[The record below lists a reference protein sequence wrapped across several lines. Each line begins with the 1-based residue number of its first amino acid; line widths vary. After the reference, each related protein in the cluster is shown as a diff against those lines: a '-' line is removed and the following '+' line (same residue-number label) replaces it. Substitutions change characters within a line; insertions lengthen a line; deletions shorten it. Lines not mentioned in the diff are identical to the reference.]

1 MSEHEHPHDGDLL
14 EADDGAHDAP
24 PPLDPDVVARREAAL
39 RQVVQFGD
47 PVLKSRAMPVTVF
60 DDGLKAEI
68 ERMAG
73 LMSDSLGI
81 GLAATQVGRLR
92 RLLVYRVEHEGPVQ
106 ALINPE
112 LQWAS
117 KDEEVFEEGCL
128 SLRGVLVDVER
139 PIHVR
144 VTALDPSGAPIVV
157 EASGL
162 EARVIQHEMDH
173 LDGVLIIDR
182 APRGGPAAGRAVRR
196 PGAEVQG
203 DADHRLRRRPAG

>member
-24 PPLDPDVVARREAAL
+24 PPLDPAVIARREAAL

-47 PVLKSRAMPVTVF
+47 PVLKSKAMPITVF
-60 DDGLKAEI
+60 DDVLQAEI

-92 RLLVYRVEHEGPVQ
+92 RLLVYRVEHDGPVQ

-144 VTALDPSGAPIVV
+144 VTALDADGDPVVV

-182 APRGGPAAGRAVRR
+182 AARDQRREAMRILREQDEAAA
-196 PGAEVQG
+196 
-203 DADHRLRRRPAG
+203 

>member
-24 PPLDPDVVARREAAL
+24 PPLDPEVSARREAAL

-47 PVLKSRAMPVTVF
+47 PVLKSKAMPISVF
-60 DDGLKAEI
+60 DDALKAEI

-144 VTALDPSGAPIVV
+144 VSALDPSGAPIVV

-182 APRGGPAAGRAVRR
+182 TARDQRREAMRILREQDEAAA
-196 PGAEVQG
+196 
-203 DADHRLRRRPAG
+203 

>member
-24 PPLDPDVVARREAAL
+24 PPLDPDVIARREAAL

-47 PVLKSRAMPVTVF
+47 PVLKSKAMPISVF
-60 DDGLKAEI
+60 DDALKAEI

-144 VTALDPSGAPIVV
+144 VTALDPNGDPIVV

-182 APRGGPAAGRAVRR
+182 TARDQRREAMRILREQDEAAA
-196 PGAEVQG
+196 
-203 DADHRLRRRPAG
+203 

>member
-1 MSEHEHPHDGDLL
+1 MSEHDHPHDGDLL

-24 PPLDPDVVARREAAL
+24 PPLDPEVIARREAAL

-47 PVLKSRAMPVTVF
+47 PVLKSKAMPISVF
-60 DDGLKAEI
+60 DDALKAEI

-144 VTALDPSGAPIVV
+144 VSALDPSGAPIVV

-182 APRGGPAAGRAVRR
+182 TARDQRREAMRILREQDEAAA
-196 PGAEVQG
+196 
-203 DADHRLRRRPAG
+203 

>member
-1 MSEHEHPHDGDLL
+1 MSEHDHPHDGDLL

-24 PPLDPDVVARREAAL
+24 PPLDPEVVARRRAAL
-39 RQVVQFGD
+39 AQVVQFGD
-47 PVLKSRAMPVTVF
+47 PVLKSKAMPVTVF
-60 DDGLKAEI
+60 DGALKAEI

-144 VTALDPSGAPIVV
+144 VTALDANGDPVVV

-182 APRGGPAAGRAVRR
+182 AARDQRREAMRILREQDEAAA
-196 PGAEVQG
+196 
-203 DADHRLRRRPAG
+203 

>member
-24 PPLDPDVVARREAAL
+24 PPLDPDVIARRESAL

-47 PVLKSRAMPVTVF
+47 PVLKSKAMPISVF
-60 DDGLKAEI
+60 DDALKAEI

-106 ALINPE
+106 ALINPA

-144 VTALDPSGAPIVV
+144 VTALDPNGDPIVV

-182 APRGGPAAGRAVRR
+182 AARDQRREAMRILREQHEAAA
-196 PGAEVQG
+196 
-203 DADHRLRRRPAG
+203 

>member
-24 PPLDPDVVARREAAL
+24 PPLDPQVAARREAAL
-39 RQVVQFGD
+39 AQVVQFGD
-47 PVLKSRAMPVTVF
+47 PVLKSKALPITVF
-60 DDGLKAEI
+60 DDALKAEI

-144 VTALDPSGAPIVV
+144 VTALDPSGEPITV

-182 APRGGPAAGRAVRR
+182 APRDQRREAMRILREQDAAA
-196 PGAEVQG
+196 
-203 DADHRLRRRPAG
+203 

>member
-24 PPLDPDVVARREAAL
+24 PPLDPDVIARREAAL

-144 VTALDPSGAPIVV
+144 VTALDPVGDPIVV

-173 LDGVLIIDR
+173 LDGVLIVDR
-182 APRGGPAAGRAVRR
+182 APRDQRREAMRILREQDEAAA
-196 PGAEVQG
+196 
-203 DADHRLRRRPAG
+203 